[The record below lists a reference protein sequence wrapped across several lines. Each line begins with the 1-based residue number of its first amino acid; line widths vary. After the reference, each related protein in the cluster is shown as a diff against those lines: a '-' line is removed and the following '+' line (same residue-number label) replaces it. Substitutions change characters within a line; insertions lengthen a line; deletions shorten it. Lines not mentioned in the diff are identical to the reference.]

1 MNTFCP
7 SVLVEKM
14 CLSNLS
20 LSFSS
25 AAIISIDY
33 TLRNNISSRRE
44 QGSFAYCVAS
54 DQNGFAMGKF
64 CWTLTS
70 FSIVKTHVRLPDVSQ
85 WIRTKKKKNTQTQ
98 KTVLFRYSALKII
111 IFCDFFLIESELQD
125 CLHHLWQTV
134 LHFSH
139 SHGSD
144 WSTWEELY
152 LLKFSRINQS
162 GL

>member
-33 TLRNNISSRRE
+33 TLRNNISSRRG

-85 WIRTKKKKNTQTQ
+85 WIRTKKKKKHPNPNNCTIQILSIKNYYILWFLSYRKRITGLSPSF
-98 KTVLFRYSALKII
+98 VANSASLQSFPWFWLKYLGRII
-111 IFCDFFLIESELQD
+111 PLEIQ
-125 CLHHLWQTV
+125 
-134 LHFSH
+134 
-139 SHGSD
+139 
-144 WSTWEELY
+144 
-152 LLKFSRINQS
+152 
-162 GL
+162 